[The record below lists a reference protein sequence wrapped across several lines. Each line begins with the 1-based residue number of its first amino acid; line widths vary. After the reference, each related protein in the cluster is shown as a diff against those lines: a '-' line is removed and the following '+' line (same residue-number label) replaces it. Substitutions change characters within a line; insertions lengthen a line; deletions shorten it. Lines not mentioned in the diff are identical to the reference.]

1 MAWGG
6 GAGGVSVQG
15 ERARGESGVYRDRR
29 AVLQLPLVSLVSMGG
44 GTKPSG
50 HGELEGGLG
59 CERARQACKVSVQGE
74 KRSLWG
80 WGGVLCSFHWLL
92 LCTNPRGNGG
102 LGGGVGF
109 WGECAR

>member
-44 GTKPSG
+44 GTKPRG
-50 HGELEGGLG
+50 NGELGGGVGG
-59 CERARQACKVSVQGE
+59 CECARQACKAGRASYGD
-74 KRSLWG
+74 
-80 WGGVLCSFHWLL
+80 GGLLCGSHWLL
-92 LCTNPRGNGG
+92 CCINPSWNGDG
-102 LGGGVGF
+102 WGVLGV
-109 WGECAR
+109 